1 MPLVYID
8 ESGFESDTARS
19 HSYSRK
25 GTRAE
30 STFNWQLKNSC
41 NAIGALINHKLL
53 TVGLFECTITT
64 EVFEGWVEHDLLPK
78 LKKKSVL
85 IMDNASFHK
94 GQKLQELLKK
104 AGHYLVWLPK
114 YSPDLN
120 PIEKMWS
127 RVKSVRKKFRVA
139 DIDKLFKDHCG
150 DLFSI

>member
-1 MPLVYID
+1 M
-8 ESGFESDTARS
+8 
-19 HSYSRK
+19 
-25 GTRAE
+25 
-30 STFNWQLKNSC
+30 
-41 NAIGALINHKLL
+41 
-53 TVGLFECTITT
+53 
-64 EVFEGWVEHDLLPK
+64 FEGWIEHDLLPK

-104 AGHYLVWLPK
+104 VGHYLVWLPQ

-127 RVKSVRKKFRVA
+127 RVKSVRNKFRVT
-139 DIDKLFKDHCG
+139 DSDKLFKDHCG